1 MYNAG
6 KVEALANSKT
16 ETNAFSREP
25 QQTKSRVIFF
35 FSLFFFFC
43 HFFPGT
49 SGHAGRRTV
58 LLPFPPSCFFFL
70 FLFCFAA
77 QRERCSPGHRHTRRH
92 TEKATHTHSSCA
104 KRGPRTCGETQ
115 RSRQNQA
122 NQISK
127 KKEFFARQK
136 KKRNDDSFLFSSFL
150 STLLL
155 GLIETWAVASARL
168 REMRRACPRGLLVV
182 ETPKRRKESRERG
195 RRRESVCVCL

>member
-1 MYNAG
+1 MREKWKHLPTQKQKQMRSPGNHN
-6 KVEALANSKT
+6 KQNRVLFSSSPFFFLLSL
-16 ETNAFSREP
+16 FSRDKWP
-25 QQTKSRVIFF
+25 HRSSYGAP
-35 FSLFFFFC
+35 SL
-43 HFFPGT
+43 P
-49 SGHAGRRTV
+49 ALV
-58 LLPFPPSCFFFL
+58 LLFL